1 MKTIEISAKL
11 REGTGKADTKKLRKE
26 GMVPCELY
34 GANQENVHFYAHHN
48 AFKNMVYTPLVFIVK
63 LDIDGSKYDAIMKD
77 IQFHPVTDAIIHID
91 FLRVEEG
98 RELKVDVPVNAVG
111 TPVGVTEGGLLFKR
125 ARTLKVLGLPKH
137 LPDQLDVNV
146 TELGIGDSVNVR
158 DLDYENLILL
168 DAPNSVVCAVRT
180 TRMQMTVEEEELEA
194 EEAAAAE
201 AAEAAEGE
209 EGEAPAEG
217 DEKKSEE

>member
-11 REGTGKADTKKLRKE
+11 RKETGKAETKKLRKE

-77 IQFHPVTDAIIHID
+77 IQFHPVTDAILHID
-91 FLRVEEG
+91 FLRVKEG
-98 RELKVDVPVNAVG
+98 RELKVDVPVHAVG
-111 TPVGVTEGGLLFKR
+111 TAVGVTEGGLLFKR

-146 TELGIGDSVNVR
+146 TELGIGDSINVR
-158 DLDYENLILL
+158 DLDYENLTLL

-201 AAEAAEGE
+201 AEAAEGE
-209 EGEAPAEG
+209 DTAEGEGEG
-217 DEKKSEE
+217 EEKSEE